1 METTCISVGSDS
13 PSNNSEYEI
22 TEEEKQQQI
31 STLMSQKSEK
41 AGLEYIMK
49 NPFLQIWLNKQYT
62 PENEPIS
69 EIIMYMDIP
78 QLWNMFFFVNIYTAE
93 QPELRDS
100 CGRRIY

>member
-1 METTCISVGSDS
+1 MESDS
-13 PSNNSEYEI
+13 PSNNSEYVI

-49 NPFLQIWLNKQYT
+49 SPFLQIWLNKQYK

-78 QLWNMFFFVNIYTAE
+78 QLWNMFFFVNIYKE
-93 QPELRDS
+93 GPDLRDS

>member
-41 AGLEYIMK
+41 SGLEYIMK

-78 QLWNMFFFVNIYTAE
+78 QLWNMFF
-93 QPELRDS
+93 L
-100 CGRRIY
+100 